1 MVGDVMIGR
10 ARAALGLS
18 GAPVEVTAIS
28 VAYQPGVPTLQELS
42 LSVAGGESLALL
54 GPSGCGK
61 TTLLR
66 AIAGL
71 ERPSA
76 GQIQIGE
83 TTVYSDGVNG
93 SKKWVGPE
101 SRNVGMVFQDGGLFP
116 HLTVAQN
123 ISFGVA
129 SRFRRRPS
137 VDHDVVEDLL
147 RLVDLVGYGHRLPAT
162 LSGGQQQR
170 VALARALAPR
180 PKVLLLDEPFSALDT
195 TLRAQVRSQVAH
207 ILREI
212 GVTVIFVTHDQ
223 DEAFVL
229 GDRVA
234 VMEAGRITQ
243 VGTPDELY
251 RSPRNLAVGAF
262 VGEANILGARIVNGL
277 AETILGPIPLLASI
291 EGDRADILIR
301 PEALHMNAGEGAVIE
316 YVEYYGHDTR
326 YDLRMPDGT
335 IVIVRD
341 ANDVPRA
348 VGETVN
354 VKFVGSPVM
363 AWPVD

>member
-1 MVGDVMIGR
+1 MIGR
-10 ARAALGLS
+10 ARASLGLS
-18 GAPVEVTAIS
+18 GAPVKVSQIT
-28 VAYQPGVPTLQELS
+28 VAYQPGVPTLQDLS
-42 LSVAGGESLALL
+42 LSVAAGESVALL

-71 ERPSA
+71 ERPA
-76 GQIQIGE
+76 GGEILIGD
-83 TTVYSDGVNG
+83 TPVYRHGAAA

-123 ISFGVA
+123 ISFGVVG
-129 SRFRRRPS
+129 RFRRRNS
-137 VDHDVVEDLL
+137 VDHEVVNELL
-147 RLVDLVGYGHRLPAT
+147 RLVDLEGYGHRLPGT

-180 PKVLLLDEPFSALDT
+180 PQVLLLDEPFSALDT
-195 TLRAQVRSQVAH
+195 TLRAQVRSEVAH

-234 VMEAGRITQ
+234 VMEHGRITQ
-243 VGTPDELY
+243 IGTPDQLY

-262 VGEANILGARIVNGL
+262 VGEANILGARIVDGL
-277 AETILGPIPLLASI
+277 AETVLGPIPILAPI
-291 EGDRADILIR
+291 DGDRADILVR
-301 PEALHMNAGEGAVIE
+301 PEALHMHAGEGAVIE

-326 YDLRMPDGT
+326 YDLRLPDGT

-341 ANDVPRA
+341 AHDVPRS
-348 VGETVN
+348 VGETVG

-363 AWPVD
+363 AWPAD